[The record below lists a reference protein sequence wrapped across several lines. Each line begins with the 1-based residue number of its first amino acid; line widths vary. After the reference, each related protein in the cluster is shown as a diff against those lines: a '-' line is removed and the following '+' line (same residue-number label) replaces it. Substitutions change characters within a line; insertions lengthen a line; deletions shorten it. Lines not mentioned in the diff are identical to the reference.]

1 MINSNWM
8 ADIPFLNFAPMH
20 NSIRSEMEEAFRRVY
35 ESNWFIMG
43 GELEAFEKEY
53 AKYNDTRFAIGV
65 SNGLDALSLSLR
77 ALGIGPG
84 DEVIVPS
91 NTYIATA
98 LAVTHVGATPVF
110 VEPRMETYNIDPDRI
125 PAAITRK
132 TRAIMPVHLY
142 GQACEMDPIMAIAEE
157 HGLYVVEDNAQ
168 AHGARWKG
176 ILTGSFGHA
185 NGTSFY
191 PGKNLGA
198 LGDGGAVTTDDQ
210 ELAAKITT
218 MRNYGSKVKYYNE
231 VIGYNNRL
239 DELQAAFLRV
249 KLRSLDEWT
258 GQRQDIAR
266 WYDEV
271 LDNIPGIVKP
281 WIHPDATH
289 SYHLYVIRTDKRDEL
304 QAHLKEHGIGTLIHY
319 PVPPHLQQA
328 YRFLGYK
335 EGDFP
340 IAEEM
345 ADTVLSLP
353 IWPGMEKA
361 QVQYISDAILE

>member
-1 MINSNWM
+1 MINSSWM

-20 NSIRSEMEEAFRRVY
+20 DSIRSEMEEAFRRVY

-43 GELEAFEKEY
+43 RELATFEKEY
-53 AKYNDTRFAIGV
+53 AEYNDTRFGIGV

-77 ALGIGPG
+77 ALAIGPG

-125 PAAITRK
+125 PAAITSK

-142 GQACEMDPIMAIAEE
+142 GQACEMDRIMAIAEE

-176 ILTGSFGHA
+176 ILTGSFGHV

-198 LGDGGAVTTDDQ
+198 LGDGGAITTDDQ

-218 MRNYGSKVKYYNE
+218 LRNYGSKVKYYNE

-249 KLRSLDEWT
+249 KLQHLDEWT
-258 GQRQDIAR
+258 RRRHEIAG
-266 WYDEV
+266 WYNDA
-271 LDNIPGIVKP
+271 LKDIPGITLP
-281 WIHPDATH
+281 YIAPGATH
-289 SYHLYVIRTDKRDEL
+289 SYHLYVIRTKDRDEL
-304 QAHLKEHGIGTLIHY
+304 QALLKEHGIGTLIHY

-328 YRFLGYK
+328 YQVLGNK

-345 ADTVLSLP
+345 AKTVLSLP
-353 IWPGMEKA
+353 IWPGMTKDLVKEVA
-361 QVQYISDAILE
+361 CLF